1 MGVGGWITGLVLAA
15 VSAGGGFYAWQ
26 RAAEAARYER
36 AFQDFVREHGRSYG
50 SAEEWAAR
58 REVFSANLAF
68 IEAENRKGHPYVL
81 GVNAFADQTPEE
93 FGSHHLGMNGPAPS
107 KPWGGLPRLG
117 THRFSGKAPPASID
131 WSAKGAVTP
140 PKNQAQCGS
149 CWSFS
154 TTGALEGAWEI
165 ATGKL
170 VPLSE
175 QQLVD
180 CSKDGNMG
188 CKGGS
193 MDLAFQ
199 YLESHASCTEDSYPY
214 TAKQGSCR
222 ESNCT
227 VGIPRGGVVGFK
239 DVPAKDMDAL
249 TEAVA
254 QQPVSV
260 AIEADQRVFQL
271 YTGGV
276 LTQACGAK
284 LDHGVLLVG
293 YGTEGGV
300 DYWKVK
306 NSWGP
311 GWGEHGY
318 IRMKRGVPKDGECGI
333 NDGPTYPVVKSVAA
347 APLAERAPKP
357 AEQAPAAAGVAVQA
371 SVGSWQ
377 FGMAVVV

>member
-1 MGVGGWITGLVLAA
+1 MSMSSWISGFLFAA
-15 VSAGGGFYAWQ
+15 LGASAGLYAVQ

-36 AFQDFVREHGRSYG
+36 AFNDFIREHGRIYKSR
-50 SAEEWAAR
+50 EEREAR
-58 REVFSANLAF
+58 LEIFKSNLAY
-68 IEAENRKGHPYVL
+68 IEAENRKGHTYEL
-81 GVNAFADQTPEE
+81 GVNAFADQTPKE
-93 FGSHHLGMNGPAPS
+93 FAKGHLGMNGPAPER
-107 KPWGGLPRLG
+107 PWGKLPYLG
-117 THRFSGKAPPASID
+117 AHKFSGQTPPAAVD
-131 WSAKGAVTP
+131 WLAKGAVTP

-193 MDLAFQ
+193 MDLAFS
-199 YLESHASCTEDSYPY
+199 YLEHHPVCTEDSYPY
-214 TAKQGSCR
+214 VAKDGPKCQ

-227 VGIPRGGVVGFK
+227 VGIPKGSVVGYK
-239 DVPAKDMDAL
+239 DVSVQDTEAL
-249 TEAVA
+249 LEAVA

-260 AIEADQRVFQL
+260 AIEADEMAFQL
-271 YTGGV
+271 YRGGI
-276 LTQACGAK
+276 LQSKCGAK

-306 NSWGP
+306 NSWGAS
-311 GWGEHGY
+311 WGEEGY
-318 IRMKRGVPKDGECGI
+318 IRLKRGVPKDGECGI
-333 NDGPTYPVVKSVAA
+333 KDGPTYPIVKKPSVQVAG
-347 APLAERAPKP
+347 PK
-357 AEQAPAAAGVAVQA
+357 APAQPHATAGLAVKA
-371 SVGSWQ
+371 SAGSWQ
-377 FGMAVVV
+377 FGMTVVV